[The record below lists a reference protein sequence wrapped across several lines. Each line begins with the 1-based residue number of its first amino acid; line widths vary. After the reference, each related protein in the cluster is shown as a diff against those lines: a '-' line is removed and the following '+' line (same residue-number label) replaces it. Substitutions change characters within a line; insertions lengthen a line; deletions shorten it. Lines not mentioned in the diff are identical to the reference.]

1 MSTEINKAFVQQFSS
16 NLIRLAQQNGSKL
29 AGTVMRKEVTGK
41 YAHFDRL
48 GATVA
53 SKRTSRHG
61 DTPLTDTPH
70 SRRRVSL
77 EDYEVADLIDSQDEV
92 RLLIDPKGAY
102 AKNMADALGRTLDDI
117 IIDAADGNAT
127 AVSSSD
133 AASNVAVAHTV
144 DEDFNTANSDIIV
157 EKVIEAKR
165 IMMANEIQP
174 DEETVF
180 VLDSTSLHNLLQET
194 EVASADYNSVK
205 ALVRGEPGTFMGFNF
220 IQSERLND
228 SSEGF
233 KNCLAYVKSGIGLA
247 MGDDIKVKIS
257 ERDDKSYATQVYA
270 SLTAGAVRIE
280 EEKVVVVEAYRA

>member
-16 NLIRLAQQNGSKL
+16 NLIRLAQQRGSRL
-29 AGTVMRKEVTGK
+29 AGTTMRKDVTGK

-48 GATVA
+48 GATTA
-53 SKRTSRHG
+53 SLRTGRHA

-77 EDYEVADLIDSQDEV
+77 EDYEVADLIDTQDEI

-102 AKNMADALGRTLDDI
+102 AKNMSDALGRTLDDI
-117 IIDAADGNAT
+117 IIDAADGNA
-127 AVSSSD
+127 ASISSTDTS
-133 AASNVAVAHTV
+133 SNVAVANTV
-144 DEDFNTANSDIIV
+144 DEDFTTANSDIIV

-165 IMMANEIQP
+165 IMMANEVQP
-174 DEETVF
+174 DEETYF
-180 VLDSTSLHNLLQET
+180 VLDSTALHNLLQET

-233 KNCLAYVKSGIGLA
+233 KNCLAYTKSSIGLA
-247 MGDDIKVKIS
+247 MGQDIKVRIS

-270 SLTAGAVRIE
+270 CMTAGAVRIQE
-280 EEKVVVVEAYRA
+280 EGLVVVEAYRA